1 MTSCCPGIWS
11 RLLGLALIL
20 AAVPCSRAAS
30 LSAGQAADL
39 FSQGK
44 QFFRQANDLAAK
56 DPDKARDLYLKAAM
70 RFERISSEGGV
81 RNGKLYYDIGNA
93 YFRMGDVGRAILYYR
108 RAALFIRNDANLRQ
122 NLSYARSR
130 RVDRIEEKQETK
142 VLKTLFFWHYDLS
155 SKVRLTLFT
164 IFFAALFVVAS
175 VRLFVHRAG
184 LVWLLVFC
192 GGMAA
197 LLFGS
202 LLAEE
207 IAGARDISGV
217 ILSPEVVARKG
228 DGETYQPSFKEPLHA
243 GTEFKLIEDRKDWFW
258 IELADGRRCWVP
270 ARTVGIVTQMPGSL

>member
-11 RLLGLALIL
+11 RLLGLALIV